1 MNRPSP
7 ARPAHWRRLPLSLVC
22 AGALILSAC
31 VGTRAEERVS
41 TGMTGAQ
48 VRRAL
53 GEPYSQI
60 RSVKGGVA
68 IDVWLF
74 REVQP
79 HANGSKSI
87 VDSAVTLRDGRVT
100 GVTPITETPTENE
113 PVSAAAALTPY

>member
-1 MNRPSP
+1 
-7 ARPAHWRRLPLSLVC
+7 
-22 AGALILSAC
+22 
-31 VGTRAEERVS
+31 
-41 TGMTGAQ
+41 

-100 GVTPITETPTENE
+100 GVTPITETPTGNE